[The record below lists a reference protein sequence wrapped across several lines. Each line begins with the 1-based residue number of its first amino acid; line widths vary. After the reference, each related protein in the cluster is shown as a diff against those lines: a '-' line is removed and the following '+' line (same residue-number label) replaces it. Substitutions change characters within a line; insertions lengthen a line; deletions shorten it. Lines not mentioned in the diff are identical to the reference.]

1 MGKRQSPRDKRR
13 AVRDQERSKQQP
25 RRQGEQS
32 DVERVEEHRRSEPG
46 GKPGGDM
53 DF

>member
-13 AVRDQERSKQQP
+13 ARDQERGKQQT
-25 RRQGEQS
+25 RRQGEQT
-32 DVERVEEHRRSEPG
+32 DVERVEEHRRPEHG